1 MAPTD
6 LIARKVLSKA
16 GIYFILDGTTKPE
29 KIRADTVG
37 KLSRA
42 LGVSGEWIQYGRG
55 PMELP
60 AVPADN
66 DDDYTDVT
74 GYSQPLRGSPCRQA
88 RQHSPEAKFS
98 PEVARQLQVKN

>member
-1 MAPTD
+1 MDTMAERVKRALDFRQMTPGD

-29 KIRADTVG
+29 KIRADTVA

-55 PMELP
+55 SMESATALADPARPLP
-60 AVPADN
+60 API
-66 DDDYTDVT
+66 
-74 GYSQPLRGSPCRQA
+74 PP
-88 RQHSPEAKFS
+88 
-98 PEVARQLQVKN
+98 